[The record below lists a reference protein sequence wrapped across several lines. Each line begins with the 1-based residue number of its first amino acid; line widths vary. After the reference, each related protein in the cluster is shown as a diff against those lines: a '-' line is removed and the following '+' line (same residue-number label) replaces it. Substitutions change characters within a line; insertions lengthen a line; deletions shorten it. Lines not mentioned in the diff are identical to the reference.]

1 MFLQSINFLHLT
13 ASEIQP
19 GQDFIGQGHYTKV
32 KVKSRSYH
40 DDAHLQPPNQCPYQV
55 STCYNLQ
62 FLRYRSEKLFP
73 TACPPIQTPW
83 VKTILDFIGQGDHSK
98 DKSRSHHDFTNL
110 HPQPMS
116 LPTINFLQL
125 TVSEIQAGKAFP
137 CSSPAQSDTM
147 GENNTPTA
155 FKGCG
160 VTSY

>member
-40 DDAHLQPPNQCPYQV
+40 DNAHLQPPNQCPYQV

-110 HPQPMS
+110 HPNQCPY
-116 LPTINFLQL
+116 QL
-125 TVSEIQAGKAFP
+125 S
-137 CSSPAQSDTM
+137 
-147 GENNTPTA
+147 
-155 FKGCG
+155 
-160 VTSY
+160 TSYNLQFLRYRLEKLFPAARLPNRTPWVKTIPQQPLRAVG